1 LRRDEDAEK
10 LRAMEDPPQ
19 PTSVSAS
26 GSPWQGDDPSRRDN
40 ATTARRAMGQ
50 SVVILLAGTIVASVI
65 GGWPVLAG
73 AIEGDRPVAARRGL
87 QRVFRAREWAI
98 GKERPVREQHRMFGL
113 DPRRRMRGPVPSV
126 ILEQLLEDAESHGGL
141 GLMGR
146 QVQPRGQ
153 VKIKE
158 APTAGAPTIY
168 VVDKRVRMTVLKDTG
183 RWLMVAVREEGRDF
197 VGWAPRDTVTPLP

>member
-1 LRRDEDAEK
+1 MDE
-10 LRAMEDPPQ
+10 PPQ

-40 ATTARRAMGQ
+40 ANTARRALGQ
-50 SVVILLAGTIVASVI
+50 SVVILLAGTVVASVI

-73 AIEGDRPVAARRGL
+73 AIEGDHPVAARRGL

-98 GKERPVREQHRMFGL
+98 GKERPVPEQHRVFG
-113 DPRRRMRGPVPSV
+113 PQTNRRMRGPVPSI
-126 ILEQLLEDAESHGGL
+126 ILEQLLEDAESNGGL

-146 QVQPRGQ
+146 QVRARSQ

-158 APTAGAPTIY
+158 APTDGSPTIY
-168 VVDKRVRMTVLKDTG
+168 VVDQRVRMTVLKDTG
-183 RWLMVAVREEGRDF
+183 RWLMVVVREEGRDF